1 MHMENIINK
10 SIAYILD
17 NYGAYFSTA
26 AKSNDMVS
34 AIIVDAE
41 NINFEI
47 NLMIPNSH
55 VYNFL
60 RMLQNDSF
68 LDAKH
73 LIDICATPM
82 IANPNVLCLKYYI
95 WSPKHAVRF
104 AIHTISHS
112 LEFDS
117 VVSLYPSAHGLE
129 RECWDMYGAFFRN
142 HPDLRRILTDYGF
155 EGHPLRKDFPLTGYT
170 QIRYDDELKNVVTE
184 PVTFTQSIRVYDFLN
199 TWYSYDTKNNLNQ

>member
-1 MHMENIINK
+1 MTRENTINK
-10 SIAYILD
+10 LVAYILE
-17 NYGAYFSTA
+17 NYGTYFSTA
-26 AKSNDMVS
+26 AGSNETAS
-34 AIIVDAE
+34 AIILDTEKV
-41 NINFEI
+41 NFEI
-47 NLMIPNSH
+47 NLIIPDCH

-60 RMLQNDSF
+60 SMLQNDSL

-82 IANPNVLCLKYYI
+82 VANPNVICLKYYI
-95 WSPKHAVRF
+95 WSTKHEIRF
-104 AIHTISHS
+104 AIHTVSHS

-117 VVSLYPSAHGLE
+117 VVSLYPSAYGLE
-129 RECWDMYGAFFRN
+129 RESWDMYGTFFRN

-184 PVTFTQSIRVYDFLN
+184 PVAFNQSIRMYDFLN
-199 TWYSYDTKNNLNQ
+199 TWYSSDTKTV

>member
-1 MHMENIINK
+1 MHGENIINK
-10 SIAYILD
+10 LIVYIID
-17 NYGAYFSTA
+17 NYSMYFSTVQ
-26 AKSNDMVS
+26 SNEMVS
-34 AIIVDAE
+34 GIIVDTENAE
-41 NINFEI
+41 FEI
-47 NLMIPNSH
+47 SLLIPTCH

-60 RMLQNDSF
+60 RMLKNDSL

-82 IANPNVLCLKYYI
+82 IGSPNTLCLKYYI
-95 WSPKHAVRF
+95 WSTKYGIRF
-104 AIHTISHS
+104 AIHTISS
-112 LEFDS
+112 SWEFDS

-129 RECWDMYGAFFRN
+129 RESWDMYGAFFRN

-184 PVTFTQSIRVYDFLN
+184 PVTFSQAIRVYDFLN
-199 TWYSYDTKNNLNQ
+199 TWYSSDTKNNSD